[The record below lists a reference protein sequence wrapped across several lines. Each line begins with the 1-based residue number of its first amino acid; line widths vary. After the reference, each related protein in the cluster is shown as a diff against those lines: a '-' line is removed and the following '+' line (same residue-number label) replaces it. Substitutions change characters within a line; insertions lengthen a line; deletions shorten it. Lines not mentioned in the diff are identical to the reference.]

1 MTPEKDIFSTP
12 KGRWDFAIAIIVIA
26 IFSTFIY
33 MYMFNKQDDSVA
45 ATPDIDTAEEA
56 PLPDSY
62 HSEGREYVY
71 SNSDVYEPI
80 TIPVKD
86 AYDHDKNIAVVIS
99 DTTLTVSDFEEELN
113 VDLEEE
119 ITTKIQSI
127 SKGASDESTSEVIIG
142 DIETTVIEKKET
154 KIPVAK
160 KVEQLPE
167 TTKTAPVATTNSSL
181 NCIAMVGVFKDP
193 NNKNTIIEKLKKLG
207 YTHDEGAY
215 PKGLTY
221 VGVPV
226 DCGNEAKRKQLI
238 LELNEAFG
246 IDSWVKKR

>member
-1 MTPEKDIFSTP
+1 MTPDKDIFSTP

-86 AYDHDKNIAVVIS
+86 AYDHNKSTAVVIS
-99 DTTLTVSDFEEELN
+99 DTILTVSDFEEKID

-119 ITTKIQSI
+119 ITTEVQSL
-127 SKGASDESTSEVIIG
+127 SKGASEEIIA
-142 DIETTVIEKKET
+142 DIETPVIEKKET
-154 KIPVAK
+154 KITVAK

-167 TTKTAPVATTNSSL
+167 TTKTAQVAITNSSL

-193 NNKNTIIEKLKKLG
+193 NNKNTIIEKLKSLG
-207 YTHDEGAY
+207 YTHNEGAY

-226 DCGNEAKRKQLI
+226 DCSNEAKRKQLI

-246 IDSWVKKR
+246 IDSWVKKQ

>member
-1 MTPEKDIFSTP
+1 MTPDKDIFSSRE
-12 KGRWDFAIAIIVIA
+12 GRWDFVIAIVVIA
-26 IFSTFIY
+26 IFSAFIY
-33 MYMFNKQDDSVA
+33 MYMFNKEEDSSVSV
-45 ATPDIDTAEEA
+45 TDVETLDET
-56 PLPDSY
+56 PLPASF

-80 TIPVKD
+80 TIPAKD
-86 AYDHDKNIAVVIS
+86 AYDHNKSTAVVIS
-99 DTTLTVSDFEEELN
+99 DTTLTVSDFKEEIN

-119 ITTKIQSI
+119 ITTEVQSI
-127 SKGASDESTSEVIIG
+127 SKGASDESTSEEIIA
-142 DIETTVIEKKET
+142 DIETPIIEKKET
-154 KIPVAK
+154 KTPVAK
-160 KVEQLPE
+160 KVEQLQE

-181 NCIAMVGVFKDP
+181 NCIAMVGIFKDP
-193 NNKNTIIEKLKKLG
+193 NNKNTIIEKLKTLG

-215 PKGLTY
+215 PKGLIY